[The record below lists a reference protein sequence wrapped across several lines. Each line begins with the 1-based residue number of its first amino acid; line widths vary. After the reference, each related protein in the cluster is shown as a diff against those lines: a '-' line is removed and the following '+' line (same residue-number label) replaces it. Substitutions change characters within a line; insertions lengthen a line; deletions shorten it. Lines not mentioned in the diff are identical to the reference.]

1 MRSRA
6 IYGDAR
12 GEVAVVEIGIRLAK
26 LGHYL
31 VDLELLGVLGLGVR
45 RCRIVINSRRPTQAQ
60 F

>member
-31 VDLELLGVLGLGVR
+31 VDLELLGVLGSGVR
-45 RCRIVINSRRPTQAQ
+45 
-60 F
+60 